1 MRRPAVCRPVSP
13 STCILL
19 FVVRRVAVL
28 LRAFDSFCTRL
39 LIAAADAPRL
49 PSPIVNAF
57 IATKASASNMATPK
71 KSTPKRAA
79 AAAKKTTRSAKAG
92 LIFPVARIG
101 SLLRKGQYA
110 SRVSASSA
118 VYAAAVLE
126 YLTAELLELSA
137 SALAAGA
144 KKGKKLRRISPRTI
158 TVAVRS
164 DADLGSLL
172 KDVTISRGGVL
183 ATSSKALAGKK
194 GKKATATPSA

>member
-1 MRRPAVCRPVSP
+1 
-13 STCILL
+13 
-19 FVVRRVAVL
+19 
-28 LRAFDSFCTRL
+28 
-39 LIAAADAPRL
+39 
-49 PSPIVNAF
+49 
-57 IATKASASNMATPK
+57 MATPK
-71 KSTPKRAA
+71 KSTPKRTAG
-79 AAAKKTTRSAKAG
+79 KKSVSRSSKAG

-110 SRVSASSA
+110 ARVSASSA

-158 TVAVRS
+158 TLAVRS
-164 DADLGSLL
+164 DADLGALL
-172 KDVTISRGGVL
+172 KDVTISNGGVL

>member
-1 MRRPAVCRPVSP
+1 
-13 STCILL
+13 
-19 FVVRRVAVL
+19 
-28 LRAFDSFCTRL
+28 
-39 LIAAADAPRL
+39 
-49 PSPIVNAF
+49 
-57 IATKASASNMATPK
+57 MATPK
-71 KSTPKRAA
+71 KSTPKRS
-79 AAAKKTTRSAKAG
+79 AAKKSGSRSAKAG
-92 LIFPVARIG
+92 LIFPVGRIG

-126 YLTAELLELSA
+126 YLTAELLELTSTTVTA
-137 SALAAGA
+137 NL
-144 KKGKKLRRISPRTI
+144 KKGQKARRISPRTI

-164 DADLGSLL
+164 DADLGALL

>member
-1 MRRPAVCRPVSP
+1 
-13 STCILL
+13 
-19 FVVRRVAVL
+19 
-28 LRAFDSFCTRL
+28 
-39 LIAAADAPRL
+39 
-49 PSPIVNAF
+49 
-57 IATKASASNMATPK
+57 MATPK
-71 KSTPKRAA
+71 KSTPKRSAPKRDPS
-79 AAAKKTTRSAKAG
+79 KKSVSRSVKAG

-110 SRVSASSA
+110 SRISASAA

-137 SALAAGA
+137 GALGA
-144 KKGKKLRRISPRTI
+144 KKDKKGKNGEKKGCRITPRTI

-164 DADLGSLL
+164 DADLGALL

-194 GKKATATPSA
+194 GKKATATHSA

>member
-1 MRRPAVCRPVSP
+1 
-13 STCILL
+13 
-19 FVVRRVAVL
+19 
-28 LRAFDSFCTRL
+28 
-39 LIAAADAPRL
+39 
-49 PSPIVNAF
+49 
-57 IATKASASNMATPK
+57 MATPK

-79 AAAKKTTRSAKAG
+79 VAAKKNTSRSAKAG
-92 LIFPVARIG
+92 LIFPIARIG

-110 SRVSASSA
+110 SRVSASAA

-158 TVAVRS
+158 TLAVRS
-164 DADLGSLL
+164 DADLGALL